1 MKYIKIFEDLS
12 SEYNIGDHVILYKK
26 EAWRI
31 WRIFNVVK
39 IIDKNYYDKKYNNNF
54 KYKVEAIEED
64 DINNRKIVERHIKSE
79 KMLFI
84 ERKATSDEAKQF
96 EDKKMIILGHQQ
108 AGISQS
114 VTSKYNL

>member
-64 DINNRKIVERHIKSE
+64 DKKEKKPKKSKDIVKLNESR
-79 KMLFI
+79 
-84 ERKATSDEAKQF
+84 TVDF
-96 EDKKMIILGHQQ
+96 E
-108 AGISQS
+108 
-114 VTSKYNL
+114 